1 LSVRIFVHMHK
12 SAGSTVVKKAKAS
25 GLKLAALQKN
35 GNLLNAAG
43 KTIRYREISE
53 AATVELLTAQQKA
66 GVEFMAME
74 ADFPRFELLES
85 LDPLILLTVLREP
98 LSRAKSNYV
107 YAKVRGNVDLETP
120 FQTFLNKGFTKD
132 GPLSRTS
139 NYFVRKLTAATA
151 DEVLTE
157 ASLERAIAI
166 LEKFDAVAILGAH
179 DLDAEMARVG
189 LTATVTNA
197 KQMSAGKLQHNIDP
211 RHLTVSDEDAAWYLA
226 HNTLDTRL
234 VDHFRPA

>member
-1 LSVRIFVHMHK
+1 VRIFVHMHK

-25 GLKLAALQKN
+25 GLKLAERQKN
-35 GNLLNAAG
+35 GNLLKPDG
-43 KTIRYREISE
+43 KTVRYREISE

-74 ADFPRFELLES
+74 ADFPRFELLEGLS
-85 LDPLILLTVLREP
+85 PLTLLTVLREP

-107 YAKVRGNVDLETP
+107 YAKVRGNVELDVP

-151 DEVLTE
+151 EDTLTE

-166 LEKFDAVAILGAH
+166 LEKFDVVAILGAH
-179 DLDAEMARVG
+179 DLDAEMAKVG
-189 LTATVTNA
+189 LTAKVANA
-197 KQMSAGKLQHNIDP
+197 KQMSSGKLQHDIDP
-211 RHLTVSDEDAAWYLA
+211 KYLAVSDEDAAWYLS